1 MLQQSLKSIDSSSN
15 PFFFFIKIILSRV
28 TKKQHST
35 HVKNKVLDE
44 DFG

>member
-15 PFFFFIKIILSRV
+15 PFFFIKIILSRV